1 MVTPSQISE
10 IITILSEQ
18 CKPEKI
24 ILFGSYA
31 NGTATENSDL
41 DLAII
46 KKTNLPGYKRPLEF
60 RKALRLGHKK
70 WLFPMDI
77 IVYTPE
83 EIQKYGES
91 PLSFIHEIFTT
102 GKVMYE
108 S

>member
-1 MVTPSQISE
+1 MVSQSQIAE
-10 IITILSEQ
+10 IVSILSLQ
-18 CKPEKI
+18 CNPEKI

-31 NGTATENSDL
+31 HGTADENSDL

-46 KKTNLPGYKRPLEF
+46 KKTDLPGYKRPIEF
-60 RKALRLGHKK
+60 RKALRLGQKK
-70 WLFPMDI
+70 WYFPMDI

-83 EIQKYGES
+83 EIQKYGED
-91 PLSFIHEIFTT
+91 PLSFIHEIFST